1 MSLLDL
7 YFPKHCL
14 VCRRA
19 RAEKATVLCVSCAA
33 NLPTQSYGRDSLNQM
48 LEQAQLNKEV
58 CHAYAPFLN
67 AGENGG
73 LINVLY
79 QLKYAKRP
87 FLAQD
92 LVALASPGL
101 HPFFEQHQ
109 FDVLA
114 PVPMHFTKMIQRGF
128 NQSAL
133 LAREI
138 GKRYAVAVDPQLLSQ
153 LSRKKSQASKT
164 RSERHQLDVHLF
176 KANAVRAQCYRHVL
190 LIDDVFTTGSTLG
203 ACFEALKKQGVFE
216 ISYLTL
222 FYTPLEY
229 AVERPLEL

>member
-1 MSLLDL
+1 MGLLDL

-14 VCRRA
+14 ICQKA
-19 RAEKATVLCVSCAA
+19 RAEKTTVLCVRCAA
-33 NLPTQSYGRDSLNQM
+33 NLPTQNYSRDRLNQM
-48 LEQAQLNKEV
+48 LEQARLNKEV

-79 QLKYAKRP
+79 QLKYAKRA

-101 HPFFEQHQ
+101 HRFFDQHQ

-114 PVPMHFTKMIQRGF
+114 PVPMHFTKMMQRGF
-128 NQSAL
+128 NQAVL

-138 GKRYAVAVDPQLLSQ
+138 GKRYAVVVDPQLLSQ

-176 KANAVRAQCYRHVL
+176 KANAVRAQRYQRVL

-222 FYTPLEY
+222 FYTQLEY